1 MLGPSAQHEP
11 CLLPLWPCVVTR
23 PADGFCYRPRARRL
37 EGTLPQLLSSPL
49 QYKLHSSEHFL
60 QSAGHAVLR
69 TLCSLA
75 HRIGLDGTSCLL
87 DGLCKNVSFSF
98 SIVVVVC
105 VLVCPSSEVVVL
117 AEQQFE
123 GFGDHVGRRSIDEL
137 SIELKLS
144 LYRFFDTRLD
154 GDCFGLFWC
163 DFNIDKGLLL
173 SFSYKVSDLL
183 SDKCSGLCLQAR
195 KTRPRS
201 SCEGG
206 SDHTATVTHRASK
219 GGVAPALTSCQPSSS
234 PTVFWNVYRIKFSS
248 FAGSAPVK

>member
-11 CLLPLWPCVVTR
+11 CLLPPLPRVRTWH
-23 PADGFCYRPRARRL
+23 ADGFCYLPRAPRL
-37 EGTLPQLLSSPL
+37 EGNPPPLLSSPL

-105 VLVCPSSEVVVL
+105 VLVCPASEVVVL
-117 AEQQFE
+117 AEEQLQ
-123 GFGDHVGRRSIDEL
+123 GFGDHVRRRSIDEL

-144 LYRFFDTRLD
+144 LYRFFYTRLD
-154 GDCFGLFWC
+154 SDCFGLFW
-163 DFNIDKGLLL
+163 
-173 SFSYKVSDLL
+173 
-183 SDKCSGLCLQAR
+183 
-195 KTRPRS
+195 
-201 SCEGG
+201 
-206 SDHTATVTHRASK
+206 
-219 GGVAPALTSCQPSSS
+219 
-234 PTVFWNVYRIKFSS
+234 W
-248 FAGSAPVK
+248 